1 MVTGRVQNL
10 QKTSQGV
17 KQAVNLV
24 EAMEKDLVMDSC
36 PKSGDNCP
44 LDEDNDVL
52 MVMSRNEVEKQ
63 KADLEMAQ
71 NDKKGLKKE
80 LARALEIIDQ
90 QKSKL
95 IFQNTVPKKE
105 RKFGLEIVSSL
116 AMFYMIGILLG
127 LYIASFQIKTTQ
139 SDLDICQQNG
149 KVQKVEIEDLKW
161 KLEIMNQDMDKTI
174 PMTKT
179 LLGKHINAKDDSG
192 NTELCIASRDGHFG
206 YAEILIKL
214 GANVRA
220 ECPKRQTPLHF
231 AADRGHV
238 KITQLLI
245 QNGGDVNAMDVGGMT
260 PLHTAVF
267 RGKLEVARLLIQN
280 GADVNAKTLVFKHSP
295 LHIAAAH
302 RYPKVAEL
310 LLKHGANKDLK
321 NKYDETPLETA
332 ERNRKGGDFYDVEAI
347 LQQN

>member
-1 MVTGRVQNL
+1 MDT
-10 QKTSQGV
+10 KTKRDLAKDSQP
-17 KQAVNLV
+17 
-24 EAMEKDLVMDSC
+24 E
-36 PKSGDNCP
+36 SGDNRP
-44 LDEDNDVL
+44 LVEDNDVIFVL
-52 MVMSRNEVEKQ
+52 SQKEMDKQ
-63 KADLEMAQ
+63 KADLETSQYNEKA
-71 NDKKGLKKE
+71 LKKE
-80 LARALEIIDQ
+80 LAKALEIINQ

-95 IFQNTVPKKE
+95 IFQNTVPRKE
-105 RKFGLEIVSSL
+105 RKLGLEIVLFL
-116 AMFYMIGILLG
+116 AMVSFLAMAFMVGILLG

-280 GADVNAKTLVFKHSP
+280 GADVNAKTLVFRHSP